1 MIIKGSIAFFLS
13 PSGDLIHVPLN
24 HISTLIADPEK
35 LGVTTEKI
43 QNAYSRHRERI
54 GIEGEARKELLL
66 RIIADGW
73 IRIRRYPNRYWSVIA
88 PSLTPAV
95 RERLRVW
102 AAELLFGTGGFK
114 EADRHMPVKISTP
127 EGETACTIGDLAE
140 GSCSW

>member
-1 MIIKGSIAFFLS
+1 MTIKGSVAFFLS
-13 PSGDLIHVPLN
+13 PSGDLIHVAQN
-24 HISTLIADPEK
+24 HISTVIAEPEK
-35 LGVTTEKI
+35 FGLTVEEI
-43 QNAYSRHRERI
+43 QNAYSRHGERI

-88 PSLTPAV
+88 PSFTPAV

-102 AAELLFGTGGFK
+102 AADLLFGTGGFK

-127 EGETACTIGDLAE
+127 EGETACTIGDLAD
-140 GSCSW
+140 GSCPL